1 MGGNSA
7 NENLN
12 VVLSLK
18 DLLSAPM
25 KNAAKQI
32 TRTKEQMEKT
42 TVSVKKM
49 NGCFSSAKAGISR
62 FVQTSNAKLKSMQTQ
77 LQNTEGR
84 VRLFKETSAAAF
96 AKVGIAAAAAG
107 AGLFKVSE
115 AAADLEAL
123 NSQFAQVFDGM
134 ETTAAE
140 KLSAVA
146 EKTGIVENR
155 LKGSYTQ
162 IAAFA
167 KTTGMETAD
176 AMNLSERAMVAVADS
191 AAFYDRSIEETTESL
206 QSFLK
211 GNYENDAALGLSC
224 TETTRNAAANKL
236 YGKSFQEL
244 SEEQKQLTLLQMVED
259 ANKLSGA
266 VGQAARESDT
276 WTNQLGNLKQ
286 AWQDTL
292 AAVGSAVLPD
302 VVQGLKTMTSTL
314 TENKDKI
321 KAVASQI
328 SGMVKPIFS
337 FVIEHF
343 DTIISFIPG
352 VLAGIMSFKTIGT
365 LAPVIAT
372 VADEVKKAGGVF
384 KALNAVMM
392 KNPIGLVVM
401 GISLLIAAGVTL
413 YQKSEKF
420 RNFVNACWSAIK
432 TVISVV
438 VGSVKGKI
446 QLLINIAGV
455 LKNAFIKAK
464 STIINAWNGIKSSAV
479 GCLNKIKEKIQP
491 LLDKIKSFV
500 DLIKKAKQKWDDWL
514 GGGGGG
520 LNNVLSAVKD
530 TVDNNAL
537 GTAYYKGGLT
547 HINERGGEIVNLPK
561 GTQIIPHDVS
571 VKQGQTEKAINVYVT
586 VQGNVIG
593 NESFLDQMGEMF
605 VKKLKTASANI

>member
-1 MGGNSA
+1 MGGSSA

-84 VRLFKETSAAAF
+84 VRLFKETSAASF

-134 ETTAAE
+134 ENTAGE

-259 ANKLSGA
+259 ANRLSGA

-337 FVIEHF
+337 FVIGHF
-343 DTIISFIPG
+343 DTIVSLIPG

-372 VADEVKKAGGVF
+372 VAGKVKAAGGVF
-384 KALNAVMM
+384 KALNAVMRA
-392 KNPIGLVVM
+392 NPIGLVIT

-514 GGGGGG
+514 GGGGGYD
-520 LNNVLSAVKD
+520 NVLSVVKD
-530 TVDNNAL
+530 TVDSNAL

>member
-134 ETTAAE
+134 ETTAGE

-224 TETTRNAAANKL
+224 TEATRNAAANKL

-259 ANKLSGA
+259 ANRLSGA

-343 DTIISFIPG
+343 DTIVSLIPG

-372 VADEVKKAGGVF
+372 VAGKVKAAGGVF
-384 KALNAVMM
+384 KALNAVMRA
-392 KNPIGLVVM
+392 NPIGLVIT

-455 LKNAFIKAK
+455 LKNAFTKAK

>member
-134 ETTAAE
+134 ETTAGE

-259 ANKLSGA
+259 ANRLSGA

-343 DTIISFIPG
+343 DTIVSLIPG
-352 VLAGIMSFKTIGT
+352 VLAGIMSCKTIGT

-372 VADEVKKAGGVF
+372 VAGKVKDAGGVF
-384 KALNAVMM
+384 KALNAAMRAH
-392 KNPIGLVVM
+392 PIGLVIT

-520 LNNVLSAVKD
+520 FDNVLSAVKD
-530 TVDNNAL
+530 TVDSNAL

>member
-1 MGGNSA
+1 MGGSSA

-84 VRLFKETSAAAF
+84 VRLFKETSAASF

-211 GNYENDAALGLSC
+211 GNFENDAALGLSC

-259 ANKLSGA
+259 ANQLSGA

-343 DTIISFIPG
+343 DTIVSLIPG

-372 VADEVKKAGGVF
+372 VAGKVKAAGGVF

-392 KNPIGLVVM
+392 KNPIGLVIT

-455 LKNAFIKAK
+455 LKNAFTNAK

-479 GCLNKIKEKIQP
+479 GCLNIIKEKIQP

-520 LNNVLSAVKD
+520 FDNVLSTVKD
-530 TVDNNAL
+530 TVDSNAL